1 MRRARPASA
10 AALVVLVAGIVVVH
24 ELAWPGAAPAM
35 PTVLLRRAGLS
46 SAAAGGGGGE
56 WGWMNAGPLP
66 QGGDA
71 RAPAPARHTDRY
83 ADSPLP
89 VTGDPY
95 IAQVY
100 PAYP

>member
-24 ELAWPGAAPAM
+24 ELASPGAAPAM
-35 PTVLLRRAGLS
+35 PTVLLRRGGLA
-46 SAAAGGGGGE
+46 SAAAGGGGE